1 MYCEKK
7 SNLVSVIASTECIP
21 CIPKFQE
28 THRGCVLLM
37 FYVRQV
43 DEWITRSK
51 EDMQVYKSIV
61 RCVACVAS
69 IEAVKNL
76 HTYCSIQTPLTHILV
91 THLQF
96 IQPQQDPHRFCQ
108 VTKVESRSYGS
119 CKDWTTHNSCCIC
132 GREECPRV
140 VNSKKAP
147 NIVTVCD
154 RMVKGRW

>member
-1 MYCEKK
+1 MLGLFYSEKY

-43 DEWITRSK
+43 DEWITRCK

-69 IEAVKNL
+69 IKAVKNL
-76 HTYCSIQTPLTHILV
+76 HTYWTVYKHLSHTSWSPTSSSFNRSKILTGSVRL
-91 THLQF
+91 LKLS
-96 IQPQQDPHRFCQ
+96 PDPTVAAR
-108 VTKVESRSYGS
+108 TGLP
-119 CKDWTTHNSCCIC
+119 TTATAF
-132 GREECPRV
+132 V
-140 VNSKKAP
+140 VGKSAP
-147 NIVTVCD
+147 EL
-154 RMVKGRW
+154 